1 MTRQLARP
9 LQPEGLMTSVWIF
22 VGATAI
28 AALAACG

>member
-9 LQPEGLMTSVWIF
+9 IQPEGLMASVWIF